1 MPVSKH
7 RRKGK
12 TRVRDN
18 PAIRAVQ
25 PPRERGDDRPPTAKE
40 LIAVLAAVT
49 EANFGGEYYAAPTA
63 RTIRVFTRLKEM
75 YGENVADWTDEQAEA
90 AFAEL
95 STRNRAASTR
105 PLARS
110 ATPAID
116 GDPKSRAAS

>member
-1 MPVSKH
+1 MPISKH

-12 TRVRDN
+12 TRVCDN
-18 PAIRAVQ
+18 PVIRAVQ
-25 PPRERGDDRPPTAKE
+25 PPRERADDYPPTAKE

-49 EANFGGEYYAAPTA
+49 ETNLDGEYYPAPTA
-63 RTIRVFTRLKEM
+63 RSIRVFTRLKEI
-75 YGENVADWTDEQAEA
+75 YGENVADWTDEQADA
-90 AFAEL
+90 ALAEL
-95 STRNRAASTR
+95 TTRNKAASTR